1 MTVENAV
8 KNNGGK
14 NMSYNEFLPSY
25 SIGDDCYKEIPY
37 VTRRYGKPL
46 LLSAA
51 RLLWKRLSLNCLR
64 LSKALT
70 LR

>member
-25 SIGDDCYKEIPY
+25 SIATIATKKYPMLPDVME
-37 VTRRYGKPL
+37 KPL
-46 LLSAA
+46 LLSVE
-51 RLLWKRLSLNCLR
+51 RPLWKRLSLNCLR

>member
-25 SIGDDCYKEIPY
+25 SIGDLMLPDVME
-37 VTRRYGKPL
+37 KPL
-46 LLSAA
+46 LLSVE
-51 RLLWKRLSLNCLR
+51 RPLWKRLSLNCLR

>member
-14 NMSYNEFLPSY
+14 NSLTTNFYQATLLATIATKKYLMLP
-25 SIGDDCYKEIPY
+25 DVME
-37 VTRRYGKPL
+37 KPL

>member
-37 VTRRYGKPL
+37 VTRRYGKT
-46 LLSAA
+46 AVVIGG
-51 RLLWKRLSLNCLR
+51 
-64 LSKALT
+64 
-70 LR
+70 

>member
-25 SIGDDCYKEIPY
+25 SIGDLMLPDVME
-37 VTRRYGKPL
+37 KPL
-46 LLSAA
+46 
-51 RLLWKRLSLNCLR
+51 
-64 LSKALT
+64 
-70 LR
+70 